1 MARELGIS
9 KSYLSMIL
17 TGKRTP
23 PDKLTQRISE
33 LRSRDAARGEV
44 LSHARLPIPTL
55 PRVGE
60 SKLMLAHISLFP
72 VGTLDPL
79 QVKDRI
85 ILPDTSAN
93 EPGGV

>member
-1 MARELGIS
+1 MFEQSEIHERTKWGRGDSNPHAQRH
-9 KSYLSMIL
+9 MI
-17 TGKRTP
+17 
-23 PDKLTQRISE
+23 
-33 LRSRDAARGEV
+33 

>member
-1 MARELGIS
+1 
-9 KSYLSMIL
+9 
-17 TGKRTP
+17 
-23 PDKLTQRISE
+23 
-33 LRSRDAARGEV
+33 
-44 LSHARLPIPTL
+44 
-55 PRVGE
+55 
-60 SKLMLAHISLFP
+60 LMLAHISLFP